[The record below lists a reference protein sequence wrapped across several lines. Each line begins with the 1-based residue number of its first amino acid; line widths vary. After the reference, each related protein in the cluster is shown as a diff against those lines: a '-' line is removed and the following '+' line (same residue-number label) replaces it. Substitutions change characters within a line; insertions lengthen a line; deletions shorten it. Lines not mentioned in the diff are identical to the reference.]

1 MKPIDSSRR
10 TLAVFGALAIAG
22 LALPA
27 VAGAASKTKT
37 QGRRA
42 GKGKGKDRNLSDA
55 ERRRREEEA
64 RLTRECQGRPNAGAC
79 LGYANTA
86 N

>member
-10 TLAVFGALAIAG
+10 TLAVFGALAVAG

-27 VAGAASKTKT
+27 VAEAASKTKT
-37 QGRRA
+37 QSRRA
-42 GKGKGKDRNLSDA
+42 GKGKDRNLSDA

-64 RLTRECQGRPNAGAC
+64 RLTRECKGRPNAGAC
-79 LGYANTA
+79 LGYATPA
-86 N
+86 P